1 MFQLRHLKTFV
12 AAAETLSFTRAA
24 QRVHLSQPSVTEHIL
39 ALEESLGRPL
49 FIRSNNRLTLTEA
62 GHQLATRARDLLA
75 MAEDTLRSVRDGAD
89 ASTRPVTLAAPQ
101 TLCARIAA
109 PALAALADADPGV
122 RIVIREANSKATV
135 QAVVDGMAD
144 LGLLHGWPPADVE
157 VQARLLARD
166 APVVVMPRG
175 HALAACAQVTPSM
188 LARFP
193 LVATSAGCRYREY
206 LDVLVQSASTRPQ
219 LRAEAE
225 SVTSL
230 LQLVAGGV
238 GLAVLPRMA
247 AACAAGALQL
257 EVRDLHGADEGPPIC
272 LLTPATRPL
281 REGAARLVEQICR
294 VVLASDQ
301 PMPALDVQ
309 DLAGGVAIAH

>member
-1 MFQLRHLKTFV
+1 MFQLRHLKTFL
-12 AAAETLSFTRAA
+12 AAAETLSFTQAA

-39 ALEESLGRPL
+39 ALEESLKQPL
-49 FIRSNNRLTLTEA
+49 FIRSNNRLTLTDA
-62 GHQLATRARDLLA
+62 GRQLATRARDLLA
-75 MAEDTLRSVRDGAD
+75 MAEDTLRSVRDGEA
-89 ASTRPVTLAAPQ
+89 ASTQPVTVAAPQ

-109 PALAALADADPGV
+109 PAVAALADADPSA
-122 RIVIREANSKATV
+122 RIAIREANSKASV
-135 QAVVDGMAD
+135 QAVVDGSAD
-144 LGLLHGWPPADVE
+144 LGLLHGWPAADAK

-166 APVVVMPRG
+166 APVVVMPQG
-175 HALAACAQVTPSM
+175 HALAACAEVAPSM

-206 LDVLVQSASTRPQ
+206 LDGLVQSASTRPA

-247 AACAAGALQL
+247 AASAAGALEL
-257 EVRDLHGADEGPPIC
+257 EMRDLHGAGEGLPIC

-294 VVLASDQ
+294 VILASDQ
-301 PMPALDVQ
+301 PVSALDVQ
-309 DLAGGVAIAH
+309 DLPGGVAVAH